1 MVKKIFILFFIL
13 FGCSSNILKDKL
25 EGIWKYN
32 NDNNEYAEIWFDK
45 FHVLM
50 LDETSYNI
58 EIFNYAFIDDSL
70 ILKSLKG
77 DESMY
82 RLKYIFKS
90 DSNLILE
97 NRYVKF
103 KLKKIKDGIEIDT
116 SLIDNKHLYN
126 EFRERKMIE
135 YQK

>member
-13 FGCSSNILKDKL
+13 FGCSSNILEDKL
-25 EGIWKYN
+25 NGIWKYN
-32 NDNNEYAEIWFDK
+32 NNNNEYAEIWFDK

-50 LDETSYNI
+50 LDETSYTI
-58 EIFNYAFIDDSL
+58 EIFNYAFMDDSL
-70 ILKSLKG
+70 ILKSLKSG
-77 DESMY
+77 ESMY
-82 RLKYIFKS
+82 KLKYTLKS

-103 KLKKIKDGIEIDT
+103 ELKKIKDGIEIDT

-126 EFRERKMIE
+126 EFRERRMVE
-135 YQK
+135 YRE